1 MKTESHQF
9 VTNTL
14 PNQNPLT
21 TKSKNHTFWPVYS
34 NWPKQ
39 STDQLAEY
47 ELRTQEPTFFFDRKA
62 TALSSQSVSAWPFFI
77 GLGWGMI
84 ELKTKSQV

>member
-9 VTNTL
+9 VTTTL

-21 TKSKNHTFWPVYS
+21 TESKNDTFCQVYS

-39 STDQLAEY
+39 STDQLT
-47 ELRTQEPTFFFDRKA
+47 R
-62 TALSSQSVSAWPFFI
+62 VWI
-77 GLGWGMI
+77 
-84 ELKTKSQV
+84 